1 MISTDAS
8 RPDRASVAEMASTT
22 LVPRW
27 QLALAVFRLLLG
39 AFCSVLA
46 FAASGGLAQK
56 SLGLWIAYTVYALAA
71 VFGYSLERRG
81 YMLLSLLV
89 DTVFFLICTSLPLE
103 YNAGI
108 SALFYLFILMSAALL
123 HTPREIFAVVLAT
136 TIFLFLT
143 RTTST
148 LVLSPGVLLSGTAVT
163 VMALQ
168 RQALQVR
175 LRAAARQA
183 IMYRTEAEHARE
195 AERQRIAHDFHDGP
209 LQCFVGFQMRLQV
222 VRKVMDR
229 DPVKAIAEVEELQQ
243 LARNQGEEIRQFV
256 RSMRPPEIDGAG
268 LVPSIKKLVESFERD
283 TGVVST
289 FVGSTTRVPPE
300 TQSATEV
307 LQIVREALHNVQKHA
322 QAKHLTVGVGRDGEI
337 FELSIEDDGNGF
349 PFAGAYSLDEL
360 ELLKRGPVTIRSRVR
375 NLNGELLLD
384 SDPGKRTALKIRI
397 PL

>member
-1 MISTDAS
+1 MNSTDAS
-8 RPDRASVAEMASTT
+8 RHDRASAAELASTS

-27 QLALAVFRLLLG
+27 QLALPVFRLLLG
-39 AFCSVLA
+39 IFCSVLA
-46 FAASGGLAQK
+46 FAASGGPAQK
-56 SLGLWIAYTVYALAA
+56 SLGLWIVYTLYALAA

-108 SALFYLFILMSAALL
+108 SSLFYLFILMSAALL
-123 HTPREIFAVVLAT
+123 HTPREIFGVVLAT

-183 IMYRTEAEHARE
+183 MMYRSEAEHARE

-222 VRKVMDR
+222 VRKIMDR
-229 DPVKAIAEVEELQQ
+229 DPVKAVAELEELQQ

-322 QAKHLTVGVGRDGEI
+322 HAKHLTVGVGRDGEV

-360 ELLKRGPVTIRSRVR
+360 ELLKRGPVTIRSRVK

-384 SDPGKRTALKIRI
+384 SDPGTRTALKIRI